1 MRGPRDAQVWEVAP
15 FLPVGL
21 TVRGHGLEVGDRLVL
36 ECGVEPSPRIQTGC
50 PACARRASALSS
62 TVVSPAT
69 SSRRASS
76 IPIASC
82 QASWSISNLRSEWF
96 ADMQV
101 SVDFLNVNLC
111 EKDNYRCGIRYHI
124 TDAAKTMKVAQK
136 DLVGL
141 NGQEKVR
148 DGT

>member
-1 MRGPRDAQVWEVAP
+1 MGAGAISGEDDDGWVPDFGSRSCLSTGGAVAGRIAQ
-15 FLPVGL
+15 
-21 TVRGHGLEVGDRLVL
+21 
-36 ECGVEPSPRIQTGC
+36 
-50 PACARRASALSS
+50 ASAANV
-62 TVVSPAT
+62 TVVSSAA

-101 SVDFLNVNLC
+101 SVDFLTVNLC

-124 TDAAKTMKVAQK
+124 TDAAITMKIAQK

-141 NGQEKVR
+141 NGREKVR

>member
-1 MRGPRDAQVWEVAP
+1 MGTGAVSGEDDNGRVRDAGFCSWLSTGGAVAGR
-15 FLPVGL
+15 FA
-21 TVRGHGLEVGDRLVL
+21 
-36 ECGVEPSPRIQTGC
+36 
-50 PACARRASALSS
+50 PAGAASALNV
-62 TVVSPAT
+62 TVVSSAA

-82 QASWSISNLRSEWF
+82 QASWSISNLRSDWF

-101 SVDFLNVNLC
+101 SVDFLTVNLC

-124 TDAAKTMKVAQK
+124 TDAAITMKVAQK

-141 NGQEKVR
+141 NGREKVR